1 MSSAPR
7 LLKPWGNRLL
17 AFVIWAV
24 LTALVTVAAWRYV
37 IQPVSTALG
46 NWTQARDFRPH
57 KASVGK
63 HRGRDAFG
71 EFDWYSARYEIAGQ
85 AYFTNRLS
93 LLLDEA
99 VDELYNEA
107 IFTSLAQA
115 HATGRTV
122 DVWAHP
128 RYPEVAVI
136 TRDFPIDSVWLRM
149 ILAVGVIVFPLFG
162 VAAMVSALAG
172 RDSYGLLLRNKALLQ
187 FAAAWCGLALLFGYA
202 FYGYEHG
209 WIFLTLWSG
218 FAVVFLPGFWKGLNR
233 TVRER
238 LTDTSARIA
247 ARVQPNASEE
257 RQQAIREAADRIR
270 AKTKAASDA
279 ADHGPRDGSP

>member
-46 NWTQARDFRPH
+46 NWSQARDFRPH

-63 HRGRDAFG
+63 HRGRDTFG

-99 VDELYNEA
+99 VDELYNA
-107 IFTSLAQA
+107 TIFTSLAQA

-122 DVWAHP
+122 VVWAHP

-136 TRDFPIDSVWLRM
+136 SRDFPIDSLWLRM
-149 ILAVGVIVFPLFG
+149 ILSAGVIVFPLFG
-162 VAAMVSALAG
+162 AVAVLSALAG
-172 RDSYGLLLRNKALLQ
+172 RDSYRLLLRNKALLQ
-187 FAAAWCGLALLFGYA
+187 FAAAWCGLALLFGYV
-202 FYGYEHG
+202 FYGEEHG
-209 WIFLTLWSG
+209 WIFLCLWGG
-218 FAVVFLPGFWKGLNR
+218 FAAVFLPGFWRGLNR
-233 TVRER
+233 PDNE
-238 LTDTSARIA
+238 LITDTPARMA
-247 ARVQPNASEE
+247 EEKRQSPSEE
-257 RQQAIREAADRIR
+257 RQRAIRAAVDRIR
-270 AKTKAASDA
+270 AKTKAA
-279 ADHGPRDGSP
+279 ADDRESRHGSR